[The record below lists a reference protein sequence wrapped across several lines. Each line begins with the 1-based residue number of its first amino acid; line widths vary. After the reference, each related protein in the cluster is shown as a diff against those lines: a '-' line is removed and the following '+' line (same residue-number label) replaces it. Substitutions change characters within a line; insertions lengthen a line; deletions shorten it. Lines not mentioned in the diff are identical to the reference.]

1 MRILLLAAL
10 LLGLATPALAAS
22 LANTTIMTWDPGH
35 GTQVEYYDGAGHSWL
50 WYPGNRVVL
59 PGQYKL
65 QGDDICFAYGGNTYN
80 PVTGQRG
87 GGWECQNLKVE
98 QQFTVDRSK
107 GDVFH
112 LKNARKVPFNLP
124 PARTTIAKLLKAH

>member
-1 MRILLLAAL
+1 MRILLLAAM
-10 LLGLATPALAAS
+10 LLGLATPAFAAS

-65 QGDDICFAYGGNTYN
+65 KGADICFAYGPNSYN
-80 PVTGQRG
+80 PVTGKI
-87 GGWECQNLKVE
+87 GGWECQNLKAE
-98 QQFTVDRSK
+98 QQFTVDRTK

-112 LKNARKVPFNLP
+112 LKNAGKVPFRLSN
-124 PARTTIAKLLKAH
+124 ARTTIGALLKAH